1 MKNIETII
9 DSIKKCNMSGQDK
22 EILVAILREDKTDY
36 TGFVIA
42 FSKIV
47 GVAGDIFEKFDID
60 IGELIDRLL

>member
-1 MKNIETII
+1 
-9 DSIKKCNMSGQDK
+9 MSGQDK